1 MVTQNVLKGFLDDGI
16 SVFKVSVQKSQ
27 TKVITV
33 GRGEQ
38 WKVMP
43 AIGNHL
49 TFKSEHCDFRF

>member
-1 MVTQNVLKGFLDDGI
+1 MVTQNVLKGFLDAGI

-33 GRGEQ
+33 GRQEQ

-49 TFKSEHCDFRF
+49 TFKSEHFYFRF